1 MDWKQMLLSTGA
13 GSIAS
18 ITYYMISYWLD
29 HYVSYNLSNLVGLIV
44 DAGIDFML
52 QELIFLKHV
61 VLQKY
66 IVIKFIIGRT
76 IFIMLNI
83 GLFNLVEPMIR
94 ETKSKKYN
102 VLLLRIVLNFLL
114 FVLVLFPIRKYFIYN
129 TNRFFL

>member
-13 GSIAS
+13 GSIAAIS
-18 ITYYMISYWLD
+18 YYMISFVLD

>member
-18 ITYYMISYWLD
+18 ISYYIISYWLD
-29 HYVSYNLSNLVGLIV
+29 HYVSYNLSNLIGLIV
-44 DAGIDFML
+44 DAVIDFML
-52 QELIFLKHV
+52 QELIFMKHV

-66 IVIKFIIGRT
+66 IVIKFMIGRS
-76 IFIMLNI
+76 IFIMLNM
-83 GLFNLVEPMIR
+83 GLFNVAEPMLR
-94 ETKSKKYN
+94 ENKRKKYN
-102 VLLLRIVLNFLL
+102 VLLLRIVLNFIL